1 MASARL
7 VHYIICTDLLQQN
20 RKKET
25 MWKHFHS
32 IVTLLG
38 TKRSLLWNGR
48 PALPHGEGAR
58 WALLPR
64 LRHFCR
70 DAPTGAPMA
79 WGMMT
84 GIRRGNPRRSRHTPS
99 MPLPWMRRRS
109 SPRSRHPGLHRQRR
123 GPSLHP
129 GLSQTGK
136 MTFIHRARPTGQR
149 GTSPGSADRVL
160 SVRALT
166 HTKKAVHPSR
176 RDRTHPPGDG
186 AVSPPGCTSCT
197 RDDGR

>member
-1 MASARL
+1 M
-7 VHYIICTDLLQQN
+7 
-20 RKKET
+20 ET
-25 MWKHFHS
+25 LPQHCHPF
-32 IVTLLG
+32 G

-79 WGMMT
+79 WGMMR
-84 GIRRGNPRRSRHTPS
+84 GIRWGDPRRSRPTPS

-109 SPRSRHPGLHRQRR
+109 SPRSR
-123 GPSLHP
+123 HP

-160 SVRALT
+160 SVRTLT